1 MRRVSIIGSGGAGK
15 STLAREMGNI
25 LGLPVIHLDREHWK
39 PGWQE
44 TPKDE
49 WHRKVEEIAAGEAWI
64 TDGNYGATME
74 IRLAASDTVIYLD
87 YPRHI
92 CIYRVIRRG
101 IKYRNQTRPDMA
113 EGCTEKFNLEFLE
126 WLWQF
131 PNRSRPRI
139 ERLLTELGPET
150 NLIRL
155 TSPAETER
163 YLEQIRKG
171 RS

>member
-15 STLAREMGNI
+15 STLASQLGNI
-25 LGLPVIHLDREHWK
+25 LGLPVIYLDREHWK
-39 PGWQE
+39 SGWQE
-44 TPKDE
+44 TPKNE
-49 WHRKVEEIAAGEAWI
+49 WRRRVEEIVAGETWI

-74 IRLAASDTVIYLD
+74 IRLAASDTIIYLD
-87 YPRHI
+87 YPRRV
-92 CIYRVIRRG
+92 CIYRA
-101 IKYRNQTRPDMA
+101 IKRWVRYRNQTRPDMA

-131 PNRSRPRI
+131 PTRSRPRI
-139 ERLLTELGPET
+139 ERLLTELRPET
-150 NLIRL
+150 TLVRL

-163 YLEQIRKG
+163 YLEQIRKA